1 MEVLSEST
9 VFSPRD
15 SRESLPASVLMINF
29 RRLKAQRDKTNDAD
43 QRNGRQ
49 DSLDVLNHSDV
60 FHSIAGL
67 YSAAL
72 PDMELDAIYGS
83 LAKPTRT
90 ILVMATDEGK
100 LPLNYNFN

>member
-43 QRNGRQ
+43 QSQ

-100 LPLNYNFN
+100 LLPNYNFN